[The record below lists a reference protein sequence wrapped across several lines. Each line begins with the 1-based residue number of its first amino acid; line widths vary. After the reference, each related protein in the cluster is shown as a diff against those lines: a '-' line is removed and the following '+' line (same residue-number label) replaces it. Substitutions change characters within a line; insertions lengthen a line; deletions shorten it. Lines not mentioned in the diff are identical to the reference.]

1 VPGVKVSLLLL
12 LPTAALAFHSTP
24 ALAATPVKVTGTAT
38 ATASYASATL
48 QAPTGLTVT
57 KTCGTSS
64 SVTLKWTATTSA
76 FAASYLLSYTSN
88 GSNGTPRTITG
99 GTTTTVTYAITN
111 GVTYSNLTLA
121 AVYRSWTSLST
132 PPAASVL
139 C

>member
-12 LPTAALAFHSTP
+12 LPTAALVFHSTP
-24 ALAATPVKVTGTAT
+24 ALAATSAK
-38 ATASYASATL
+38 ASAPTTYGSATL
-48 QAPTGLTVT
+48 LAPTGLTVT
-57 KTCGTSS
+57 KTCSTSS
-64 SVTLKWTATTSA
+64 SVTLKWTATMSTYA
-76 FAASYLLSYTSN
+76 TSYLLSYTSN
-88 GSNGTPRTITG
+88 GSSGAPRTITG

>member
-24 ALAATPVKVTGTAT
+24 ALAATSIKAT

-48 QAPTGLTVT
+48 QAPTGLTAT